1 MNRRPSKVKE
11 QTQGNSAWRG
21 ALPLRLLQNSSA
33 LRTAVAFGLGGVG
46 YALGNLLL
54 ARALPPAQFGVFTLF
69 VALVQ
74 IGASLA
80 PIGLEGQV
88 NRRPGGLVS
97 PGRPLLTSVIVA
109 AATAIVAST
118 LYRMDWAFIV
128 ALVISITAG
137 GTSHVASAIFRSR
150 LRFGL
155 ALTLSQGLAAA
166 LLGMGAAAV
175 IAGGAEPSFLA
186 ALVAGYYV
194 ISASVGWGILARER
208 PQGRP
213 EVHSFLEGLSLL
225 GITAAALI
233 LMQLERLLTPQLLTL
248 EDLATF
254 AVVATLVGS
263 PFRMLQMGAGYTLL
277 PRLSTA
283 PTPEERQQLV
293 RREAVAVMVIGGA
306 AALVILFAA
315 PWVAEWLLAGKYEL
329 ATALMIAAL
338 VSAAVKLVDGFATTM
353 VWALGSARQLAM
365 LNWVSWAC
373 AGFGVAGAWLGAR
386 WGLIGLMYG
395 VTLGWVARGAVAG
408 ALSARLLRSVPDA
421 HRQDQEAAAPLMV
434 PNPTLSARNDQRDH

>member
-1 MNRRPSKVKE
+1 MSILP
-11 QTQGNSAWRG
+11 GG
-21 ALPLRLLQNSSA
+21 ALPRRLLQNSSA
-33 LRTAVAFGLGGVG
+33 LRTAVVFGLGGVG

-69 VALVQ
+69 LALVQ

-88 NRRPGGLVS
+88 NRRPGGVVS
-97 PGRPLLTSVIVA
+97 PGRPLLTSVLVA
-109 AATAIVAST
+109 AATAITAST
-118 LYRMDWAFIV
+118 LYRMDEALIV

-137 GTSHVASAIFRSR
+137 GTSHVASAIFQSR

-155 ALTLSQGLAAA
+155 SLSLSQGVAVA
-166 LLGMGAAAV
+166 LLGMGAVAV
-175 IAGGAEPSFLA
+175 IAGGAEPQFLA

-194 ISASVGWGILARER
+194 ISAGVGWGILARER
-208 PQGRP
+208 PQGP
-213 EVHSFLEGLSLL
+213 TEAHSFLEGLSLL

-233 LMQLERLLTPQLLTL
+233 LMQLERLLTPRLLTL

-283 PTPEERQQLV
+283 STPEERQQLV
-293 RREAVAVMVIGGA
+293 RREAVAVMLIGGA

-315 PWVAEWLLAGKYEL
+315 PWIAGWLLAGKYEL
-329 ATALMIAAL
+329 STALMIAAL
-338 VSAAVKLVDGFATTM
+338 VSGVVKMADGFATTM
-353 VWALGSARQLAM
+353 VWALGSARQLAL
-365 LNWVSWAC
+365 LNWVSWTC
-373 AGFGVAGAWLGAR
+373 AGVGITGAWLGAR
-386 WGLIGLMYG
+386 WGLVGLMYG
-395 VTLGWVARGAVAG
+395 VTLGWICRGAVAG
-408 ALSARLLRSVPDA
+408 ALAAKLLRS
-421 HRQDQEAAAPLMV
+421 APTRALQ
-434 PNPTLSARNDQRDH
+434 PGPAGLTPSEPAS

>member
-1 MNRRPSKVKE
+1 V
-11 QTQGNSAWRG
+11 G
-21 ALPLRLLQNSSA
+21 
-33 LRTAVAFGLGGVG
+33 FGLGGAG

-80 PIGLEGQV
+80 PVGLEGQV

-118 LYRMDWAFIV
+118 LYRMDGALLI

-137 GTSHVASAIFRSR
+137 GTSRMASAIFQSR
-150 LRFGL
+150 LRFGVSL
-155 ALTLSQGLAAA
+155 GLSQGLAVA
-166 LLGMGAAAV
+166 LLGMGAGAV
-175 IAGGAEPSFLA
+175 IAGGAEPWLLA
-186 ALVAGYYV
+186 ALVASYYV
-194 ISASVGWGILARER
+194 MSASVGWGVLARER
-208 PQGRP
+208 PRRP
-213 EVHSFLEGLSLL
+213 AEAHSFLEGLSLL

-233 LMQLERLLTPQLLTL
+233 LMQLERLVTPRLLTL

-277 PRLSTA
+277 PRLSSA
-283 PTPEERQQLV
+283 STPEERRQLV
-293 RREAVAVMVIGGA
+293 RREAAAVALIA
-306 AALVILFAA
+306 AAAAAVILFAA
-315 PWVAEWLLAGKYEL
+315 PWIAGWLLAGKYEL
-329 ATALMIAAL
+329 STALMIAAL
-338 VSAAVKLVDGFATTM
+338 VSGAVKLVDGFATTM
-353 VWALGSARQLAM
+353 VWALASPKQLAL
-365 LNWVSWAC
+365 LNWVSWTC
-373 AGFGVAGAWLGAR
+373 AGVGLAGAWLGAR

-395 VTLGWVARGAVAG
+395 VTLGWVTRGAVSG
-408 ALSARLLRSVPDA
+408 ALAAKLLRRAPRVP
-421 HRQDQEAAAPLMV
+421 
-434 PNPTLSARNDQRDH
+434 S

>member
-1 MNRRPSKVKE
+1 M
-11 QTQGNSAWRG
+11 G
-21 ALPLRLLQNSSA
+21 
-33 LRTAVAFGLGGVG
+33 FGLGGVG

-80 PIGLEGQV
+80 PVGLDGQV
-88 NRRPGGLVS
+88 NRRPGGVVP
-97 PGRPLLTSVIVA
+97 PGRALLTSGIVA

-118 LYRMDWAFIV
+118 LYRLDAALVV

-137 GTSHVASAIFRSR
+137 GTSHVASAIFQSR

-155 ALTLSQGLAAA
+155 SLSLSQGLAVT
-166 LLGMGAAAV
+166 LLGMGVVAV
-175 IAGGAEPSFLA
+175 IAGGAQPQFLA

-208 PQGRP
+208 PQGP
-213 EVHSFLEGLSLL
+213 TEVHSFLEGLSLL

-233 LMQLERLLTPQLLTL
+233 LMQLERLLTPRLLTL

-283 PTPEERQQLV
+283 STPEERQQLV
-293 RREAVAVMVIGGA
+293 RREALAVMFIGGA
-306 AALVILFAA
+306 AALLVWFAA
-315 PWVAEWLLAGKYEL
+315 PWIADWLLAGKYEL
-329 ATALMIAAL
+329 STSLMIATL
-338 VSAAVKLVDGFATTM
+338 VSGGVKIVDQFATTM

-365 LNWVSWAC
+365 LNWVSWTC
-373 AGFGVAGAWLGAR
+373 AGVGVAGAWVGAR

-395 VTLGWVARGAVAG
+395 VTLGWVSRGAVAG
-408 ALSARLLRSVPDA
+408 ALAAKLLRTPSGA
-421 HRQDQEAAAPLMV
+421 HHPPQEATPLLTV
-434 PNPTLSARNDQRDH
+434 PNPAHSAPDDRRGH